1 MSQVNKMNKFQ
12 AITLNIKV
20 DPFSSETEN
29 KWLKLAKIVKN
40 LYKMGE
46 TLWEELGLKFC
57 SYLELESMNLRVKN
71 VVPESSVEIDL
82 YDYSS
87 LIT

>member
-20 DPFSSETEN
+20 DPFSSETEK